1 MQVRDLSDIA
11 AETEFGVFK
20 NVIAKGGKVKGICVS
35 GGASFTKKQLEE
47 LGQVAQNFGAKGL
60 VTMSLGSV
68 PGSIDSL
75 TMDMV
80 KSMAAKFVTLGQV
93 KAMAKRFE
101 AKLGDLL
108 LIIAGDARPT
118 ALALGGL
125 RHDLGK
131 RLKLADPD
139 MFAFA
144 FIVDFPYFERNKDT
158 GNWETVHHPFT
169 MPKDEDMP
177 FLDSDIGKVRAK
189 SYDIICNGYELSSGS
204 IRIHNSD
211 LQKKIFQILGYTDDQ
226 IQARFGH
233 MLEAFSYGAPPHGG
247 IAPGIDRTV
256 MLLAGEESIRE
267 VIAFPKNQSAADLT
281 FDAPSPAREEQLKE
295 LHIRVEEE
303 QEE

>member
-1 MQVRDLSDIA
+1 
-11 AETEFGVFK
+11 
-20 NVIAKGGKVKGICVS
+20 
-35 GGASFTKKQLEE
+35 
-47 LGQVAQNFGAKGL
+47 
-60 VTMSLGSV
+60 
-68 PGSIDSL
+68 
-75 TMDMV
+75 MDMV
-80 KSMAAKFVTLGQV
+80 KSMAAKFVTIDQV

-101 AKLGDLL
+101 AKIGDLL

-131 RLKLADPD
+131 NLKLADPD
-139 MFAFA
+139 TFAFA

-169 MPKDEDMP
+169 MPKDEDVP

-211 LQKKIFQILGYTDDQ
+211 LQKRIFQILGYTDDQ

-281 FDAPSPAREEQLKE
+281 FDAPSPARDEQLIE
-295 LHIRVEEE
+295 LHIRVQEE